1 MVHPTN
7 VFSWPAHH
15 GRWNRVSARLVVV
28 GHEWDGLKI
37 GADCNSSIFWVVLM
51 PADQAAHL
59 PSKVGIARLEQ
70 RVPVVN

>member
-37 GADCNSSIFWVVLM
+37 GAPSGSSEQIRGIHPLGVL
-51 PADQAAHL
+51 
-59 PSKVGIARLEQ
+59 
-70 RVPVVN
+70 